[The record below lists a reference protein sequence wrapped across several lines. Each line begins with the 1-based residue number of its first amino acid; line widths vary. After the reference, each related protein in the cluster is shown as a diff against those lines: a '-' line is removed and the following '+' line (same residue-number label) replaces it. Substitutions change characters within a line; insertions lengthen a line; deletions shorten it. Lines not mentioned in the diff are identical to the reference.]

1 MRKMCRKLREEAS
14 RLRCQLFTA
23 YFVLFAAFFILVVLM
38 LTTMVR
44 GLLVDQIGGSRL
56 DVLRQIAERANIVKT
71 SSVTLSNLYTYEISS
86 HRYLQGQPDAESQ
99 AEAASYLD
107 RQKQVYDEVFAHI
120 GLGYEVLFLGEN
132 GFSYCSDP
140 SADWQETV
148 PGQLWYRH
156 LLEDL
161 KNSQQGGV
169 EFSRTFS
176 SVTGSGEG
184 FQFAAGRIVTG
195 LDGNGVL
202 LILIDEQLL
211 ENLYSSV
218 QGQGSEIFIYD
229 QDGLVVSHSNKK
241 MLGKQFFDVDYMRQT
256 YGVDSYD
263 IVSRQGQDYLL
274 STFLDEEVDWTIVEM
289 IPTNAIFGALDRLY
303 WMVGCLLAGAL
314 VLAMLLSWHMARRVA
329 RPLSDLSAAMDRF
342 GTPEFVPPSAATG
355 TQELDHLQE
364 SFNHMAGEIDRLMA
378 AVREREGQKRQ
389 LEMNFLRAQINPHF
403 LYNMLFSIR
412 CTIEVGKS
420 SQAAQ
425 MLSAFTD
432 LLRSTLAVKAP
443 LIPLQEELESTRK
456 YLVVQKLRCGDK
468 INYEFDVQPGTK
480 NCLVPPLILQP
491 LVENAIFHG
500 LEAKPDADM
509 LVISTAFKDGD
520 LLLTVTDDGA
530 GMGPEEL
537 AAVRERMS
545 RPPEKDGNSIGM
557 ANVHS
562 RIRLNWGEPYGL
574 TVDST
579 PEIGTT
585 VTLRMPAVFSEERN
599 DHEGTDRG

>member
-1 MRKMCRKLREEAS
+1 MRKMCWKLREEAS

-86 HRYLQGQPDAESQ
+86 HRYLQGQSDEESL

-169 EFSRTFS
+169 EFSRTFP

-256 YGVDSYD
+256 YGVDIYD
-263 IVSRQGQDYLL
+263 IVSRQGIAAADPLL
-274 STFLDEEVDWTIVEM
+274 LE
-289 IPTNAIFGALDRLY
+289 
-303 WMVGCLLAGAL
+303 
-314 VLAMLLSWHMARRVA
+314 MARVYRFSRKALFRAVYLPA
-329 RPLSDLSAAMDRF
+329 LLPPFLSAARVGLGF
-342 GTPEFVPPSAATG
+342 AWKAGI
-355 TQELDHLQE
+355 
-364 SFNHMAGEIDRLMA
+364 AGEVIAIASGSMGYRLYTA
-378 AVREREGQKRQ
+378 K
-389 LEMNFLRAQINPHF
+389 
-403 LYNMLFSIR
+403 
-412 CTIEVGKS
+412 T
-420 SQAAQ
+420 
-425 MLSAFTD
+425 
-432 LLRSTLAVKAP
+432 TLA
-443 LIPLQEELESTRK
+443 
-456 YLVVQKLRCGDK
+456 
-468 INYEFDVQPGTK
+468 
-480 NCLVPPLILQP
+480 
-491 LVENAIFHG
+491 
-500 LEAKPDADM
+500 
-509 LVISTAFKDGD
+509 
-520 LLLTVTDDGA
+520 
-530 GMGPEEL
+530 
-537 AAVRERMS
+537 
-545 RPPEKDGNSIGM
+545 
-557 ANVHS
+557 
-562 RIRLNWGEPYGL
+562 
-574 TVDST
+574 TVDLFAWTGFIILLSCLLERGMVALMDLGT
-579 PEIGTT
+579 ARLAPEPGK
-585 VTLRMPAVFSEERN
+585 
-599 DHEGTDRG
+599 EGGR